1 MHAVW
6 LSMKKVMNCRA
17 RTPEVYLPEK
27 VKGRKSG
34 IGKVMSARD
43 WLLEREDQSDEEV
56 IFSQKIN
63 GGERLCELDAGD
75 ISRNIVEM
83 IFHAALMRP
92 GECIKKIEKVLKV
105 KNPPETLERFEE
117 YREMVK
123 RRAQILDKQHPRSV
137 VDGNEL
143 LRFYVTTMSCS
154 WKTAKV
160 SELCQDLRCGVCRII
175 RSGSEAEDEK
185 RDGILLRASSDML
198 DCEEVVKEEGNV
210 KRAVVVCRVIAG
222 KVVDK
227 VEGRCEEGVGEV
239 GSSGEFYAEFEH
251 LFVRN
256 PNAVLPFYVIV
267 CS

>member
-1 MHAVW
+1 
-6 LSMKKVMNCRA
+6 MKKVMNCRA
-17 RTPEVYLPEK
+17 RMPEVYLPEK

-63 GGERLCELDAGD
+63 GGERFCELDAGD

-83 IFHAALMRP
+83 IFHAALKRP

-105 KNPPETLERFEE
+105 KNPPETFERFEE

-137 VDGNEL
+137 VDG
-143 LRFYVTTMSCS
+143 
-154 WKTAKV
+154 
-160 SELCQDLRCGVCRII
+160 SEV
-175 RSGSEAEDEK
+175 EDEK

-198 DCEEVVKEEGNV
+198 DCEEVVEEGNA
-210 KRAVVVCRVIAG
+210 KRAVVVFRVIAG
-222 KVVDK
+222 KVVAK
-227 VEGRCEEGVGEV
+227 IEGGCEEGLGEV

-256 PNAVLPFYVIV
+256 PNVVLPCFVIV